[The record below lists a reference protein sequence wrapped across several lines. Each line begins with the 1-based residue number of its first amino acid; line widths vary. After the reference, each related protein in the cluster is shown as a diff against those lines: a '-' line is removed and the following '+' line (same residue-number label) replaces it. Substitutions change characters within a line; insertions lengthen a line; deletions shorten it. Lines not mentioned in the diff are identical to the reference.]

1 MVPFLDLPAAYE
13 ELREE
18 LDAAWQRIAST
29 GRAVLGPELDGFER
43 EFAALCGVEH
53 AIGVGSGLDAL
64 ILLLRGYGIGAGD
77 EVIVPGHTFIATW
90 LAVSHTGATP
100 VPVDVDI
107 ETANIDPALVEGAI
121 GPRTR
126 AIVAVHLYGRPAD
139 MEALREIATRR
150 GVKLIEDAAQAH
162 GARHDGARTGSLGDA
177 AAFSFYPGKNL
188 GALGDG
194 GIVVTADGELA
205 ERVRLLRSY
214 GSRVKYE
221 HELQGYNSRL
231 DELQAAVLRIKLR
244 RLEDWN
250 ARRAAVAA
258 RYLAELEGLED
269 LTLTSPAD
277 GDAHAWHLFVVRHPD
292 RDRLGRELGERGVQT
307 ISHYPI
313 AIHRTQAYAASHG
326 HISLPVSEQLA
337 DEVLSLPMGPH
348 LTGAQQDE
356 VIAAMTAVLE
366 PSAASEPRI

>member
-1 MVPFLDLPAAYE
+1 M
-13 ELREE
+13 
-18 LDAAWQRIAST
+18 
-29 GRAVLGPELDGFER
+29 
-43 EFAALCGVEH
+43 
-53 AIGVGSGLDAL
+53 
-64 ILLLRGYGIGAGD
+64 
-77 EVIVPGHTFIATW
+77 
-90 LAVSHTGATP
+90 
-100 VPVDVDI
+100 
-107 ETANIDPALVEGAI
+107 
-121 GPRTR
+121 
-126 AIVAVHLYGRPAD
+126 
-139 MEALREIATRR
+139 
-150 GVKLIEDAAQAH
+150 
-162 GARHDGARTGSLGDA
+162 
-177 AAFSFYPGKNL
+177 
-188 GALGDG
+188 
-194 GIVVTADGELA
+194 TADDKLA
-205 ERVRLLRSY
+205 ERVRLLRYY

-221 HELQGYNSRL
+221 HELQGFNSRL

-269 LTLTSPAD
+269 LTLTPPAD

-292 RDRLGRELGERGVQT
+292 RDRLGHELAELGVQT

-326 HISLPVSEQLA
+326 HIALPVSEQLA